1 MFGKIAE
8 RGLEAPELEV
18 GVDDDNDDRSLAI
31 FVVPEKE
38 DVEEELMLLPLVSI
52 LFVDDE
58 V

>member
-1 MFGKIAE
+1 MFRKIAE
-8 RGLEAPELEV
+8 RGLEAPELEDGV
-18 GVDDDNDDRSLAI
+18 GDDNDDRSLAI

-38 DVEEELMLLPLVSI
+38 EVEEEVMLLPLVSI